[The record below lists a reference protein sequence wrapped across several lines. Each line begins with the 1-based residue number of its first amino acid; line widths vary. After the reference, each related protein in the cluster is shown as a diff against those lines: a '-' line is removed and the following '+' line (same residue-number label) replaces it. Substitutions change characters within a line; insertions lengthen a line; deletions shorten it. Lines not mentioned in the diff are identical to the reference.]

1 MMAFITSADIDE
13 LMDELFPPSQQDA
26 TAGEIH
32 APSQP
37 ADADRPILDDD
48 GGMQMADAV
57 DAEAGSEGTDAQM
70 IDDSDTQNLA
80 SLCSSRDDFNISEAQ
95 AKSLVKKRAGHHKPG
110 DGHFCPICEKRFLQM
125 GGLTRHLE
133 GVHIGPDTVF
143 YQCRDSHYR
152 TTRKSNY
159 ERLFH
164 KCMVKG
170 KMTGSFYCRC
180 GRLYAN
186 ETLNIAHVHKC
197 RRGRPAKEKCT

>member
-1 MMAFITSADIDE
+1 MAFITSADIDE
-13 LMDELFPPSQQDA
+13 LMDELFPPSQQDT
-26 TAGEIH
+26 TAGEID

-57 DAEAGSEGTDAQM
+57 DAEAGSEDIDAQM
-70 IDDSDTQNLA
+70 VDDSDTQNPV
-80 SLCSSRDDFNISEAQ
+80 SLCSSRDDFNIRDAQ
-95 AKSLVKKRAGHHKPG
+95 AKNLAKKRAGHHKPG
-110 DGHFCPICEKRFLQM
+110 DGHFCPICEKPFLQR

-159 ERLFH
+159 ERHFH
-164 KCMVKG
+164 KCVVKG
-170 KMTGSFYCRC
+170 ETAGSFYCRC
-180 GRLYAN
+180 GRSDAN
-186 ETLNIAHVHKC
+186 ETLHIAHVHKC
-197 RRGRPAKEKCT
+197 RPKRPAKEKRT